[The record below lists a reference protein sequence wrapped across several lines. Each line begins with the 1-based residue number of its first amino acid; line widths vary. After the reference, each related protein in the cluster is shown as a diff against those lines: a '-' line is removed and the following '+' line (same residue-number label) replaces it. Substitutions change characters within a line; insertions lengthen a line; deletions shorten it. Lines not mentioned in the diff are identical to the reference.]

1 MPPSDDSSEDSS
13 SSSDVP
19 GFDLETA
26 GDLDSLFLCLADRR
40 RRIMLAGL
48 SGKPTPVVVEDLVE
62 HIHEREVGESAGAP
76 SADELVEITI
86 TLLHNHLPKMNEAGV
101 IDVDHDAD
109 TVQKGDRFEA
119 AKLLLQVM

>member
-1 MPPSDDSSEDSS
+1 MPPSDDSSAGSS

-26 GDLDSLFLCLADRR
+26 GELDSLFLCLADRR

-62 HIHEREVGESAGAP
+62 HIREREVGESADES
-76 SADELVEITI
+76 SADERVEITI
-86 TLLHNHLPKMNEAGV
+86 TLLHNHLPKMAEAGV
-101 IDVDHDAD
+101 IDVDDDAD
-109 TVQKGDRFEA
+109 TVQKGDRFDA
-119 AKLLLQVM
+119 AELLLQVM